1 MRDGA
6 TETLS
11 LTSFHSWKARSL
23 NSPQTPLWLLASGT
37 KESRAKNRVFL
48 YGWPKDPQNPPYAQL
63 NGESREALGTL
74 RLHGS
79 RAPVL
84 PALCDPAAVTLLLE
98 MGTLPRNCPS
108 PPGPTAPFPPFL
120 RRGRAAPFSST
131 QCIGTAAVQPAVCS
145 KATHRLQH
153 IREQAVHE
161 DTSPWAPAECLRHQP
176 HLVAT
181 SGGDAGILSLVLQL

>member
-1 MRDGA
+1 M
-6 TETLS
+6 LS
-11 LTSFHSWKARSL
+11 LTSFHSWKAGSL

-37 KESRAKNRVFL
+37 KESRAKNRVLL

-98 MGTLPRNCPS
+98 MGTLPRNCPG
-108 PPGPTAPFPPFL
+108 PPGPTAPFPLPCTEDEL
-120 RRGRAAPFSST
+120 CLSAARSASGQQLYHQLF
-131 QCIGTAAVQPAVCS
+131 VQR
-145 KATHRLQH
+145 ATHTHWLQH
-153 IREQAVHE
+153 VREQAVRE